1 MSKFNSVKLVGV
13 AIGVCATLSGCGI
26 FGGNKNT
33 DYRAQGGKI
42 PSLEVPPDLTS
53 PTTDDRF
60 VIPDGRGTT
69 YSQYSQRGIAVPASA
84 SNQVGVQKVEGA
96 RIERAGAQ
104 RWLVVTAS
112 PERVWATVKEFWTES
127 GFTLNRENVTAGIM
141 ETDWREDKAKVQQ
154 DLLRRTIG
162 RVFDGIWDSGFRD
175 KFRTRIEPGT
185 ETGTTEIFVT
195 HRGLEEVFNNPD
207 KMSTTWTPRPVDR
220 ELEAEMLSR
229 LMVKFGVAA
238 EKAAAATATAS
249 TASGTS
255 ATPAPPRA
263 TYDKDKG
270 GPLKVSEPF
279 DRAWRRVGL
288 ALDNTG
294 FTVEDRDRS
303 KGLFFVRYIDPE
315 ADTKS
320 ASDKGWLDKLA
331 FWRKDDPAS
340 KPQYRIYVAESA
352 GVTNVEVQ
360 SGDGKPDN
368 SATAKRILSLLV
380 DRLK

>member
-1 MSKFNSVKLVGV
+1 MSKYFLLKSAVVGLTLVG
-13 AIGVCATLSGCGI
+13 TLSGCGF

-60 VIPDGRGTT
+60 VIPDGKGTTFSQYNQRGTA
-69 YSQYSQRGIAVPASA
+69 GPAV
-84 SNQVGVQKVEGA
+84 VGSVVGALKVDGA
-96 RIERAGAQ
+96 RIERAGNQ
-104 RWLVVTAS
+104 RWLVVTA
-112 PERVWATVKEFWTES
+112 PADRVWPTVKDFWTES
-127 GFTLNRENVTAGIM
+127 GFTLARENATAGIM
-141 ETDWREDKAKVQQ
+141 ETDWRQDTSKIPQ
-154 DLLRRTIG
+154 DLLRRTVG
-162 RVFDGIWDSGFRD
+162 RLIDGMWDSGYRD
-175 KFRTRIEPGT
+175 RFRTRIEPGA
-185 ETGTTEIFVT
+185 EAGTTEIYLT
-195 HRGLEEVFNNPD
+195 HRGLEEVYNNPD
-207 KMSTTWTPRPVDR
+207 KLSTTWTPRGPDR

-229 LMVKFGVAA
+229 MMVKFGIAA
-238 EKAAAATATAS
+238 EKATAAVTGAGTATAAAA
-249 TASGTS
+249 AS
-255 ATPAPPRA
+255 PPRA

-270 GPLKVSEPF
+270 GPLTVSEPF

-303 KGLFFVRYIDPE
+303 KGLFFVRYIDPDAE
-315 ADTKS
+315 AKGS
-320 ASDKGWLDKLA
+320 SSGKGWLDRLA

-340 KPQYRIYVAESA
+340 KPQYRIFVAENA

-360 SGDGKPDN
+360 SGDGKTDN
-368 SATAKRILSLLV
+368 SVTAKRILSLLV